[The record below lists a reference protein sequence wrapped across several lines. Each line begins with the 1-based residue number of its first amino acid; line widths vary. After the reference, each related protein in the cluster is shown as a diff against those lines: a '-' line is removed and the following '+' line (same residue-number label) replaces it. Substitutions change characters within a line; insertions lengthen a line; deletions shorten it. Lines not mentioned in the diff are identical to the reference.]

1 MQIDHNESRGGLT
14 WLLCAGSIAIIFSIS
29 LYCADE
35 HIMGK
40 ATERDQQHAAQMA
53 ELRTAQAS
61 VPGRV
66 SDERQ
71 LLPLTIEGSESAHG
85 KSGSGH

>member
-1 MQIDHNESRGGLT
+1 MQLTHKESRDGIT
-14 WLLCAGSIAIIFSIS
+14 WLLCAGGIAILFSIS

-35 HIMGK
+35 HVMGK
-40 ATERDQQHAAQMA
+40 ATERDHKHAAEMA

-66 SDERQ
+66 TDERQ
-71 LLPLTIEGSESAHG
+71 LLPLTIEQEAPAA
-85 KSGSGH
+85 SGSNKH